1 MTQGASS
8 HGWPALRHKREVNGS
23 TFELRWRGC
32 VTGHALGASKL
43 RRVRKCAL
51 EGGEKIASCV
61 MEPDPNFD
69 AAVPA
74 ASAAPP
80 TPRIVLEARSLK
92 KTYGAGARSL
102 PVLVDANLSLRQGEM
117 TAIVAPSGPGTTT
130 SLHLLPP
137 LHPPTT

>member
-23 TFELRWRGC
+23 TFEFRWLGC
-32 VTGHALGASKL
+32 GTGHALGASKL

-51 EGGEKIASCV
+51 ERGEKIASCV

-69 AAVPA
+69 VAVPA

-80 TPRIVLEARSLK
+80 TARIVLEARSLK

-102 PVLVDANLSLRQGEM
+102 PVFVDANLSFLPVEM
-117 TAIVAPSGPGTTT
+117 FPLVPPSDAAK
-130 SLHLLPP
+130 PP
-137 LHPPTT
+137 